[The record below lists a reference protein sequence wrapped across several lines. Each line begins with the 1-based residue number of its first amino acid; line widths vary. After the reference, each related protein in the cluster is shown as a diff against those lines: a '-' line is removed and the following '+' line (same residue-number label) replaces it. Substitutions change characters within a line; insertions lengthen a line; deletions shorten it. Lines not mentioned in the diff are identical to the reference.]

1 MTDASLLPAT
11 SLPPATTLPP
21 AAAPSQTPPAS
32 VLARKRGLREGL
44 LPWVTTPLLL
54 LVLVGGWHLY
64 VRNSGISPFILPAPG
79 DVWTEWRYLM
89 VNPRGWNHTYWTLY
103 ATLAGFFWAIVI
115 GVGLGVMI
123 ARIRWLELTLNPFI
137 VATQVIPKVALVPLF
152 VVWFGFGVT
161 SKVIVAAVLA
171 FFPILTNTVL
181 GVKSI
186 DEGHRDVMTSLNAT
200 RWQIFRRLELPSAL
214 PYIITG
220 LEVGIVLA
228 IIGAIVGEYLGGNL
242 GLGRMLIERM
252 NAFEMDEMFAILIHM
267 SMLGFLLYFSIG
279 VLRRLLIPWHGSV
292 RH

>member
-1 MTDASLLPAT
+1 MTDLPHVPA
-11 SLPPATTLPP
+11 PP
-21 AAAPSQTPPAS
+21 
-32 VLARKRGLREGL
+32 VNRARSRRRIRDNL
-44 LPWVTTPLLL
+44 LPWITTPLLL
-54 LVLVGGWHLY
+54 VVLIATWHFY
-64 VRNSGISPFILPAPG
+64 VRFSGISPFILPSP
-79 DVWTEWRYLM
+79 DTVWTEWLRLM
-89 VNPRGWNHTYWTLY
+89 TNPRGWNHTYWTLY
-103 ATLAGFFWAIVI
+103 ATLTGFFWAILI
-115 GVGLGVMI
+115 GVSLGVLI
-123 ARIRWLELTLNPFI
+123 ARIRWLEVTLNPFI

-200 RWQIFRRLELPSAL
+200 RWQVFRRLELPSAL

-228 IIGAIVGEYLGGNL
+228 IIGAIVGEYLGGNQ

-252 NAFEMDEMFAILIHM
+252 NAFEMDEMFAVLIHM
-267 SMLGFLLYFSIG
+267 SLLGFVLYFSVG
-279 VLRRLLIPWHGSV
+279 ALRKLLTPWHASAK
-292 RH
+292 

>member
-1 MTDASLLPAT
+1 MTDTHLAAT
-11 SLPPATTLPP
+11 PPAT
-21 AAAPSQTPPAS
+21 
-32 VLARKRGLREGL
+32 VLKPRRRFSETR
-44 LPWVTTPLLL
+44 LPWITTPLLL
-54 LVLVGGWHLY
+54 LLIVLGWHAY
-64 VRNSGISPFILPAPG
+64 VKGSGISPFILPAPG
-79 DVWTEWRYLM
+79 DVWTEWLALM
-89 VNPRGWNHTYWTLY
+89 TNTRGWNHTYWTLY

-123 ARIRWLELTLNPFI
+123 ARLRWLELTLNPFI
-137 VATQVIPKVALVPLF
+137 IATQVIPKVALVPLF

-186 DEGHRDVMTSLNAT
+186 DEGHRDVMMSLNAT
-200 RWQIFRRLELPSAL
+200 RWQVFRRLELPSAL
-214 PYIITG
+214 PYILTG

-228 IIGAIVGEYLGGNL
+228 IIGAIVGEYLGGNQ

-267 SMLGFLLYFSIG
+267 SIIGFVLYFSIG
-279 VLRRLLIPWHGSV
+279 ALRRLLVPWHGSAG
-292 RH
+292 R